1 MKKYQLRTMSPV
13 FIGSGHKYSG
23 MEWLA
28 GNGFIHFFD
37 WPQIEAWITENNVSA
52 DDFVTYIENCVSEL
66 ESAERIADRNQRNQE
81 KSRLRVNLSL
91 EALALKFT
99 PQKDLRKYAAYR
111 LGVAGGIPQKGGD
124 IYQFIRNVGGAYIPG
139 TEVKG
144 AIRTA
149 CLYCLIN
156 QNIGQ
161 NLVNELSQFY
171 RSNQRMIQRL
181 ASEKASSRCERGRAV
196 KNIANNDR
204 DIKKIYERIFDKLKD
219 ISSKWESQVFANGG
233 DAHYDILRQ
242 VEVGDSQPADPMK
255 SMKVG
260 KVISYYLDRNKEPR
274 VKIFMELLDTET
286 TLALTGFNC
295 WEQTKTQKS
304 KLNKDLGGLEGIF
317 KNCYTFTND
326 LLDEE
331 IKAWRNVHD
340 IGQAI
345 TKGLQE
351 LKNANKPEAPLIRLG
366 GSEGLLSTTVC
377 LWLKRNGHEDLV
389 NKLIGP
395 LSKGKSYTNMFP
407 KTRRCVQIDGKWHT
421 LGWVR
426 IEPLSE
432 KAEQINRVMPQA
444 VPKDIPSG
452 PKQGDILQA
461 VVDKV
466 EGLKLVLKVEAGG
479 QSYTIKADKPY
490 GYDMKP
496 GQAARVKVIQLGGD
510 GRVKEIKFL
519 P

>member
-124 IYQFIRNVGGAYIPG
+124 IYQFIRNVGDAYIPG
-139 TEVKG
+139 TEIKG

-149 CLYCLIN
+149 VLYDILLADNGKNGENLANQLKNLLNNNKNSIDALSWQKEKNSRESAINNLILN
-156 QNIGQ
+156 EKKIIKS
-161 NLVNELSQFY
+161 LLNEL
-171 RSNQRMIQRL
+171 
-181 ASEKASSRCERGRAV
+181 EKLSKDFV
-196 KNIANNDR
+196 KNNLQSG
-204 DIKKIYERIFDKLKD
+204 K
-219 ISSKWESQVFANGG
+219 
-233 DAHYDILRQ
+233 DAHYDLLRQ
-242 VEVGDSQPADPMK
+242 LEIGDSQIIDPEKTLMVAQVNVWYMDNGEK
-255 SMKVG
+255 TR
-260 KVISYYLDRNKEPR
+260 INIP
-274 VKIFMELLDTET
+274 MELMDCEVILP
-286 TLALTGFNC
+286 LTGFYA
-295 WEQTKTQKS
+295 WEDGNRTHKS
-304 KLNKDLGGLEGIF
+304 QLNVHLGGVKGILQT
-317 KNCYTFTND
+317 CYNFTND

-331 IKAWRNVHD
+331 IKAWRNVHS